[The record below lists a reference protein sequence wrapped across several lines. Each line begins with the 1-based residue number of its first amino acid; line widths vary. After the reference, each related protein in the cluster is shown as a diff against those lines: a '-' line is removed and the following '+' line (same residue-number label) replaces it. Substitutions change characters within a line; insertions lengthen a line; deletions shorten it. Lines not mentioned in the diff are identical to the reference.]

1 MLKRGPFTLR
11 KFVGTSRVNV
21 IREPEN
27 VRGTCLS
34 FTHPFFSR
42 TKHCEF
48 VSGTGGWLKFLTCR
62 HTRNPHAHAALLI
75 QNGGREPFGISP
87 FKKRSPILLL
97 LQWSSIESV
106 FLTYTDWNFSV
117 RIPLTYSA
125 DHRYRRVIRND
136 RWAQGIVYTGHFI
149 RAGFIFLVQVPI
161 LPVLRLPVQSV
172 RVRVKFWFGTDETRY
187 SNVIYTTRR
196 FIQAKSILIRV
207 PFFFEPCQKF
217 SVG

>member
-21 IREPEN
+21 IREPDN

-62 HTRNPHAHAALLI
+62 HTRTPHAHAALLI

-125 DHRYRRVIRND
+125 DHRMGSRN
-136 RWAQGIVYTGHFI
+136 RLHGSFYQSRLHFSGTSAQFA
-149 RAGFIFLVQVPI
+149 RAPT
-161 LPVLRLPVQSV
+161 S
-172 RVRVKFWFGTDETRY
+172 
-187 SNVIYTTRR
+187 
-196 FIQAKSILIRV
+196 
-207 PFFFEPCQKF
+207 C
-217 SVG
+217 SVGPSTSKILVRHR